1 MAVQTK
7 TITVSTNGYSDVV
20 DLTNKVEEIL
30 VEQDINTGIVSLF
43 IPGSTAGLTTI
54 EYEPG
59 CVQDMKNALERIF
72 PESDQY
78 AHNARWGDGNG
89 FSHMRAAFLGPSL
102 QIPFRSKHLMRGTWQ
117 QVILIDFDNKPRN
130 REVVLQFIGE

>member
-89 FSHMRAAFLGPSL
+89 FSHRITSSIF
-102 QIPFRSKHLMRGTWQ
+102 
-117 QVILIDFDNKPRN
+117 
-130 REVVLQFIGE
+130 

>member
-59 CVQDMKNALERIF
+59 CVQDMR
-72 PESDQY
+72 
-78 AHNARWGDGNG
+78 G
-89 FSHMRAAFLGPSL
+89 FSPSQISMLIMLVGGMVMDFLICELLFS
-102 QIPFRSKHLMRGTWQ
+102 
-117 QVILIDFDNKPRN
+117 
-130 REVVLQFIGE
+130 VLHYRFLLGVNI